1 MSAPAR
7 HVPTYED
14 ILALPENQV
23 GQILGGELHV
33 QPRPAPRHAIAA
45 TSLSGEL
52 VPPFKRGRGGPGG
65 WVILFEPE
73 LHLGADV
80 VVPDLAGW
88 RRERM
93 PEVPVDE
100 GYFRLAP
107 DWVCE
112 VESPSTRRIDR
123 GVKRDIYLREQVR
136 WLWAVDPDAQLL
148 EVFVLDGER
157 YALAL
162 TATEAAR
169 VRAVPFD
176 AIELDLSVLWQ
187 R

>member
-1 MSAPAR
+1 
-7 HVPTYED
+7 
-14 ILALPENQV
+14 
-23 GQILGGELHV
+23 
-33 QPRPAPRHAIAA
+33 
-45 TSLSGEL
+45 
-52 VPPFKRGRGGPGG
+52 
-65 WVILFEPE
+65 
-73 LHLGADV
+73 
-80 VVPDLAGW
+80 
-88 RRERM
+88 M